1 MDWERS
7 GTERRAEAWR
17 NAALVVFVA
26 LAVALAPLWSC
37 SGELSPQ
44 SLVERFRILAVRA
57 DVPEPSPGD
66 TVTLDALVAD
76 PDGAGRAVSYL
87 WVACVLGPSRDPQA
101 CADPSGGGI
110 IGVGFAA
117 TFSFVAPALAG
128 GETAAQVLLTFSGCA
143 GGTFT
148 LPMDGGTPSGTPE
161 CAGGDAATAYK
172 RVVVSTATERNHN
185 PSLATLS
192 LDGESWVEGPA
203 VTRTACVE
211 GSTCTPLEVGA
222 TLGPGSA
229 ENWTEIVFGSPQ
241 VRTEEVFVSWF
252 ATGGSFERIRSG
264 GEDPKVKFTPPKEP
278 GTLDFWFVVHDG
290 RGGTDWTSRQMVF
303 E

>member
-1 MDWERS
+1 
-7 GTERRAEAWR
+7 
-17 NAALVVFVA
+17 
-26 LAVALAPLWSC
+26 
-37 SGELSPQ
+37 
-44 SLVERFRILAVRA
+44 
-57 DVPEPSPGD
+57 
-66 TVTLDALVAD
+66 
-76 PDGAGRAVSYL
+76 VSYL

-101 CADPSGGGI
+101 CADPSGGAI
-110 IGVGFAA
+110 IGIGFAA
-117 TFSFVAPALAG
+117 TFAFVAPALAE
-128 GETAAQVLLTFSGCA
+128 GETDAQVLLTFGVCA
-143 GGTFT
+143 GGTFVV
-148 LPMDGGTPSGTPE
+148 PRGGGTSGLPE
-161 CAGGDAATAYK
+161 CAGGDGATAYK
-172 RVVVSTATERNHN
+172 RVIVSTATERNHN

-211 GSTCTPLEVGA
+211 GSTCTPLEIGA

-229 ENWTEIVFGSPQ
+229 ENWTEIVFGSPL

-264 GEDPKVKFTPPKEP
+264 GEDPKVKFTPPQEP
-278 GTLDFWFVVHDG
+278 GTIDFWFVVHDG